1 MSTHDFETQGELIIN
16 EPEDY
21 WGKLDRRIA
30 DDDRI
35 SIESRGVLA
44 WIATRPRGHRLFVRY
59 LQKRCCLSQ
68 ARWQRLRRELE
79 AHGYLAVRRLRVE
92 GKFSWRYHVNLVYG
106 APMAD
111 LTIGRF
117 STDGKITDSKP
128 ADKERSSEVQSNTT
142 TTTPPYAPPKGGR
155 KRRRSQAGEVIR
167 PAGGF
172 GQPGRI

>member
-1 MSTHDFETQGELIIN
+1 MSNHDLQTQGELIIN
-16 EPEDY
+16 EPEDF

-79 AHGYLAVRRLRVE
+79 AHGYLAVRRLRVQ
-92 GKFSWRYHVNLVYG
+92 GKFTWQYHVNLVYG
-106 APMAD
+106 APMAA
-111 LTIGRF
+111 IGRF
-117 STDGKITDSKP
+117 STDGKTTGSKP
-128 ADKERSSEVQSNTT
+128 TDIERIAVGENNTT
-142 TTTPPYAPPKGGR
+142 TTTPPYAPPTAGR
-155 KRRRSQAGEVIR
+155 KRRRSQAEVTR

-172 GQPGRI
+172 GQPGRL